1 MAYLPEET
9 TVSKKKKKKKKK
21 EQGQEATRKISHHD
35 QHTSIRV

>member
-1 MAYLPEET
+1 MSYLPEET
-9 TVSKKKKKKKKK
+9 TVSKKKKKKKK